1 MIGMKRIYVL
11 FFALVSTIIG
21 QSNIRFDFDYAQFQ
35 YDSTSNYLEIYYS
48 IIPSDFTLSN
58 KNDEYFVQGKMH
70 IQIQQKETNELV
82 VNKNWGLNKNFKD
95 TLEYKN
101 GQSLLGVVGFTL
113 KKGDYVLNISVED
126 VLNTNKTKSYSEDIN
141 ILAYSRDAIAVSG
154 LEFASRII
162 TESKNENS
170 IFYKNTLEVYPN
182 PSIIYTNKS
191 PVLFYYSELYNLDL
205 SNSDKIELKKT
216 IINKDNIKIYE
227 TSKAIT
233 SLKESIVEVGIVN
246 LKKYPTDSY
255 KFILSLY
262 DSVANKNYSSS
273 KKFYLVNPDVPKIA
287 TNSKISNYMASEFGV
302 LTEDECD
309 DLFSKSKIIASGNE
323 IDQYDQMDSLASKRE
338 YLFKFWGRRD
348 ETPSTNLNEFKRM
361 FMGRVNLANERYK
374 TFSSAGYKTD
384 RGRIYTRL
392 GEPDEIERFPNETNS
407 KPYEIWN
414 FHQIEGGVYFI
425 FGDYTG
431 FGNYELLHSTMRGE
445 LQDPSWANRLST
457 K

>member
-1 MIGMKRIYVL
+1 MKRIYVL
-11 FFALVSTIIG
+11 FFVFVSTIIG
-21 QSNIRFDFDYAQFQ
+21 QKDIRFDFDYAQFK

-58 KNDEYFVQGKMH
+58 KNDDYFVQGKMH

-101 GQSLLGVVGFTL
+101 AQSLLGVVGFTL

-126 VLNTNKTKSYSEDIN
+126 VLNTKKTKSYSEDIN

-154 LEFASRII
+154 LEFASRIL
-162 TESKNENS
+162 TESNNENS

-233 SLKESIVEVGIVN
+233 SLKESIVEVGIIN

-262 DSVANKNYSSS
+262 DSVANKNYASS

-287 TNSKISNYMASEFGV
+287 ANSKISNYMASEFGV

-323 IDQYDQMDSLASKRE
+323 IDQYDELDSLVSKRE
-338 YLFKFWGRRD
+338 YLFQFWGRRD

-361 FMGRVNLANERYK
+361 FLGRVNIANERYK

-384 RGRIYTRL
+384 RGRTYTRL
-392 GEPDEIERFPNETNS
+392 GEPDEIDRFPNETNS
-407 KPYEIWN
+407 KPYEIWY
-414 FHQIEGGVYFI
+414 FHQIEGSVYFI